1 VKICGITRP
10 VDAQEAAA
18 QGADAIGL
26 VFYPPS
32 PRAVTAV
39 QAVQVVKT
47 LPPFVTVVGL
57 FVNATRE
64 EIRVVLSQ
72 TRIDMLQFHGD
83 EKPADCSGH
92 GRPYIK
98 ALRMRPG
105 LDLHSMSEQ
114 YAEADGL
121 LLDSYKRGKPGGTGE
136 TFQWD
141 QIPTDMRKS
150 IVLAGGLNP
159 ENVEQAIH
167 QVRPF
172 AVDVSGGVERDKGIK
187 DGSKIAAFMRGVEHA
202 DE

>member
-1 VKICGITRP
+1 

-83 EKPADCSGH
+83 EKPADCWPRTSLYQGVANASGIGSSLH
-92 GRPYIK
+92 VRTVCRGRW
-98 ALRMRPG
+98 A
-105 LDLHSMSEQ
+105 
-114 YAEADGL
+114 
-121 LLDSYKRGKPGGTGE
+121 
-136 TFQWD
+136 
-141 QIPTDMRKS
+141 
-150 IVLAGGLNP
+150 
-159 ENVEQAIH
+159 
-167 QVRPF
+167 
-172 AVDVSGGVERDKGIK
+172 AVG
-187 DGSKIAAFMRGVEHA
+187 
-202 DE
+202 